1 MSRRDTAGASLFH
14 TGVRQAVMNG
24 WQGMEFE
31 ELTKKYAGGGHWL
44 RHAPELRKEREKE
57 DECRT
62 ECEISSA
69 SAHSPA
75 PVSPV
80 GRRGDDRQPSDAE

>member
-1 MSRRDTAGASLFH
+1 
-14 TGVRQAVMNG
+14 MNG

-57 DECRT
+57 DDRT
-62 ECEISSA
+62 ECKISSA

-75 PVSPV
+75 PASPV
-80 GRRGDDRQPSDAE
+80 GRRGDDRQHSDAE